1 MYGYSQGFLVGV
13 LSLVGFGVGA
23 FLGTRLAPLILPAG
37 DRSPYAPVFGLL
49 GALLAG
55 GVLATGF
62 EGVGAHARAMLRIPG
77 LRTVDGLL
85 GAVVTG
91 CVALAVAWIAGAVAL
106 QSS

>member
-1 MYGYSQGFLVGV
+1 MSSIDWVIVVFTALLAMYGYSQGFLVGV

-62 EGVGAHARAMLRIPG
+62 EGVGAHARAMLRIAEH
-77 LRTVDGLL
+77 R
-85 GAVVTG
+85 GAATH
-91 CVALAVAWIAGAVAL
+91 
-106 QSS
+106 